1 MHCVHFQI
9 CDIKGRLPVHL
20 AILEYFSMPL
30 WRPTAKR
37 ILDAMPELVD
47 HPFPASCEYSG
58 ETMLYAAAA
67 SFNFDACY
75 DLLNAGAD
83 PNRIS
88 SRGDLAIHA
97 AIKGCCRPSWNFS
110 PNEAVK
116 VVSLLA
122 KNTSG
127 IDTRNEEGL
136 TALQLSVKVLKKLQ
150 RPSSFGTS
158 GDISQVSFALAW
170 LLNPIMWEQEPEPI
184 LDSLLAAGA
193 DINARSSR
201 DSATALHLAVGDA
214 ETASLLLRRGADV
227 NARDRLG
234 QSPLHMAAKRLC
246 FTCIKIFLDAGAD
259 TEARNEFGNTPGDVF
274 RQSLALQSLA
284 WLHGYHRE
292 RIVRAMQLLKERK
305 AYNSERFQRFFNTC
319 LPDTRRPI
327 RPTAWNTSN

>member
-9 CDIKGRLPVHL
+9 RDLEGFLPMHL
-20 AILEYFSMPL
+20 AILEHIFMPL
-30 WRPTAKR
+30 WSSTAER

-58 ETMLYAAAA
+58 ETMLYVAAA
-67 SFNFDACY
+67 SLNYCTCRN
-75 DLLNAGAD
+75 LLNAGAD

-88 SRGDLAIHA
+88 SQGDLAIHA
-97 AIKGCCRPSWNFS
+97 AIKGCCRRSGWN
-110 PNEAVK
+110 AVK

-122 KNTSG
+122 KRTSG